1 MKNPSRAV
9 QGLSTPVG
17 FIAVVVGEGVIRHVL
32 LAADEDGARDEVRQQ
47 YPRHA
52 WTEAAPALEACV
64 QLREFFH
71 GERAAF
77 DLPLDW
83 SRFTPFANAILRE
96 LAKVPLG
103 TTLTYGELA
112 QRAGYP
118 GRARAVGRVMAGNPY
133 PILLPCHRIVG
144 RAGRL
149 TGYSGGEGLKT
160 KSRLLDFEAFVD
172 KNPLLLRKIP

>member
-1 MKNPSRAV
+1 MKTPFYEI
-9 QGLSTPVG
+9 QGLSTPIG
-17 FIAVVVGEGVIRHVL
+17 FIAVVVGQGVIRQVL
-32 LAADEDGARDEVRQQ
+32 LAADEDKARDEVRQK

-52 WTEAAPALEACV
+52 WTEAGPAQDACV
-64 QLREFFH
+64 QLREFFQ
-71 GERAAF
+71 GERSAF

-83 SRFTPFANAILRE
+83 SRFTPFATAILRA

-103 TTLTYGELA
+103 STLTYGELA
-112 QRAGYP
+112 HRAGYP

-144 RAGRL
+144 RDGRL

-160 KSRLLDFEAFVD
+160 KSRLLDFEALVD
-172 KNPLLLRKIP
+172 KNPHLLRKIP

>member
-1 MKNPSRAV
+1 MKTPSCEV

-17 FIAVVVGEGVIRHVL
+17 FISVVVSEGVIREVL
-32 LAADEDGARDEVRQQ
+32 LAADEDDARERVRQK
-47 YPRHA
+47 YPRHS
-52 WTEAAPALEACV
+52 WTESGPAFVACV

-71 GERAAF
+71 GERSAF

-83 SRFTPFANAILRE
+83 SRFTPFAGAILRE

-103 TTLTYGELA
+103 STLTYGELA

-118 GRARAVGRVMAGNPY
+118 GCARAVGRVMAGNPY
-133 PILLPCHRIVG
+133 PILLPCHRVVG
-144 RAGRL
+144 RDGRL
-149 TGYSGGEGLKT
+149 TGYSGGEGIKT
-160 KSRLLDFEAFVD
+160 KSRLLEFEASVD